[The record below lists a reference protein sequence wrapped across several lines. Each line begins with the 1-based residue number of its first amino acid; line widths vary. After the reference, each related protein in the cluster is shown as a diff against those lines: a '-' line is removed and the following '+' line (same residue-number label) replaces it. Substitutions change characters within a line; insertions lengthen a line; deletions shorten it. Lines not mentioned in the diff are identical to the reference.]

1 MFKLNRVLGGALLVG
16 ALLGS
21 QIARAD
27 DEKPVN
33 LVVTPKVGR
42 VVRTKSVI
50 KTSFMG
56 MDLIVNQTQKNT
68 IKEVKANGD
77 IVEETADEG
86 SVVSIGG
93 QEQNQ
98 PAAPS
103 YTVTTDKLGKI
114 KVFREVAAGEF
125 MSPEVSK
132 LMEVLGSFILTEKA
146 VKTNDTWQNELDNPA
161 IKEKKITIKDTYLGT
176 EKIDGKDCWKIKQT
190 GEAVVDADGAKMSF
204 EATEWVNSLTGE
216 PVKLEGTVKDVPTQ
230 VGALT
235 LKIVSNAVKADE
247 KEKAAPAKL

>member
-1 MFKLNRVLGGALLVG
+1 MLTLHRVLGGALLIG
-16 ALLGS
+16 ALVGS

-27 DEKPVN
+27 DEKAVN
-33 LVVTPKVGR
+33 LVVTPKAGR
-42 VVRTKSVI
+42 VVRTKSVV

-56 MDLIVNQTQKNT
+56 MELIVNQTQKNT

-86 SVVSIGG
+86 STLLIGG

-98 PAAPS
+98 PPAPS
-103 YTVTTDKLGKI
+103 YTVTTDKFGKI
-114 KVFREVAAGEF
+114 KVFRVVEAGGF

-132 LMEVLGSFILTEKA
+132 LMEVLGSFILTDKA
-146 VKTNDTWQNELDNPA
+146 VKANDTWQNEMENPA
-161 IKEKKITIKDTYLGT
+161 IKEKKITVKDTYLGT

-190 GEAVVDADGAKMSF
+190 AEAALDADGAKMSF
-204 EATEWVNSLTGE
+204 EAIEWVNAMTGE

-235 LKIVSNAVKADE
+235 LKIVSNVVKVDE
-247 KEKAAPAKL
+247 KEKAAPAKI